1 MEDMDYG
8 VCVLCSK

>member
-8 VCVLCSK
+8 VCFLCSK